1 MIGFIGKI
9 NTARL
14 FAVVVVS
21 VVAGDFVFSYAVTG
35 AMILVPFDA
44 DVIAAVVVIVAM
56 IVIAATLLL
65 KSS

>member
-1 MIGFIGKI
+1 M
-9 NTARL
+9 

>member
-1 MIGFIGKI
+1 M
-9 NTARL
+9 

-21 VVAGDFVFSYAVTG
+21 VVAADFVDSYAAT
-35 AMILVPFDA
+35 MILVPLDA